1 MRENAVIFCSSSYNS
16 QPRGPETRRDAGLHT
31 AGCAGGW
38 TACTLLQ
45 LRLPGRHLGL
55 LSCAQNPKINAFP
68 FISFSDS
75 PQIEGDFPLQEGTAF
90 SILCSR
96 KSPENIRM
104 QRTEC
109 RRCDSFSSG
118 PDKQGLC
125 GLFCATFLQA
135 RNSLHLLFKKYLPL
149 LSLFQMSKRAYAK
162 VLVNCFVG

>member
-1 MRENAVIFCSSSYNS
+1 MRENAVVFCSSSYNS
-16 QPRGPETRRDAGLHT
+16 QLRGPETRRDAGLHT

-118 PDKQGLC
+118 PTSRASVVYSVPHSCRLGILC
-125 GLFCATFLQA
+125 IFFL
-135 RNSLHLLFKKYLPL
+135 RNTCPSWVFFKCQRGPMQKFL
-149 LSLFQMSKRAYAK
+149 
-162 VLVNCFVG
+162 